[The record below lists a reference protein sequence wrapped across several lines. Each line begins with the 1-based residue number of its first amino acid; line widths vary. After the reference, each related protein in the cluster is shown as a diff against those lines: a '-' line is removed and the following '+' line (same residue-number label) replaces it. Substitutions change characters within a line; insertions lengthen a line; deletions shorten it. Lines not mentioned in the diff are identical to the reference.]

1 MGHNKVQASPA
12 FFWVRNDGY
21 APRSH
26 DAFVIHTP
34 VAGHRTRDQ
43 FQRPVN
49 DEGRS
54 RVGSDEVQL
63 LARFGAMEV
72 EHWRGARLVAEIER
86 QRIGMAVRVGK
97 GQMTYLAPRADFLHL
112 FDPDNLAIFSSH
124 GR

>member
-1 MGHNKVQASPA
+1 MGHNEVQASPA
-12 FFWVRNDGY
+12 FLWIRNDGY
-21 APRSH
+21 VPRSH

-43 FQRPVN
+43 FQLPVN

-54 RVGSDEVQL
+54 PVGSDEVQL
-63 LARFGAMEV
+63 LALFGAMEV
-72 EHWRGARLVAEIER
+72 EHWRAAGLVAEIER
-86 QRIGMAVRVGK
+86 QRIGMAVGVGK
-97 GQMTYLAPRADFLHL
+97 GQMTYLAPRDDFLHL